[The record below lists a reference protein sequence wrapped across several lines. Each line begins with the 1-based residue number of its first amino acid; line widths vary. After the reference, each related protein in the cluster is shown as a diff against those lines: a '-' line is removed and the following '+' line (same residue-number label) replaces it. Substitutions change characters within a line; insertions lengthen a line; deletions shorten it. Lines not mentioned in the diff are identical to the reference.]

1 MFATQLKYDKTYF
14 TTLRIFPE
22 HLRGYLEAL
31 PMEQWKDVNEIR
43 LRAGTPVMICLK
55 GEYRYL
61 NDDTDHTKGALKAV
75 TQQDLKSILELATRN
90 SVFMHQ
96 EDIKKGF
103 VTIREGV
110 RIGICGRVLMKNG
123 DISNIYEISSLN
135 VRISREYPG
144 CALPLMKYI
153 VDRDGNIANTLVISP
168 PMCGKTT
175 VLRDICRLLS
185 DGYTPGPIPGGVNV
199 GLVDERSEIA
209 SCVNG
214 VPQRNVGKKTD
225 IYDDC
230 PKVLGMN
237 MIIRCMSPAV
247 VITDELGN
255 DEDEKAVMN
264 VLNAGVKI
272 ITSSHG
278 YSVTDMNCKT
288 SIVNLM
294 KRKAFSR
301 YIVLCNRNGPGT
313 LKEVLDETG
322 MNKILS

>member
-1 MFATQLKYDKTYF
+1 MTLVTQHDKYYFATLK
-14 TTLRIFPE
+14 IFPE
-22 HLRGYLEAL
+22 KIRAL
-31 PMEQWKDVNEIR
+31 TDELSPEQWQDVNEIR
-43 LRAGTPVMICLK
+43 LRAGSRIMVCVK
-55 GEYRYL
+55 GIYRYL
-61 NDDTDHTKGALKAV
+61 DEYIGKRDTTPFIV
-75 TQQDLKSILELATRN
+75 CQQDLKTIVELATRN
-90 SVFMHQ
+90 SVYMHL

-103 VTIREGV
+103 ITIREGI
-110 RIGICGRVLMKNG
+110 RIGICGRPVIKNNE
-123 DISNIYEISSLN
+123 ISNIHEISSLN
-135 VRISREYPG
+135 VRISREYIG

-153 VDRDGNIANTLVISP
+153 VDNTGNISNTLVISP

-175 VLRDICRLLS
+175 ILRDICRLLS
-185 DGYTPGPIPGGVNV
+185 DGYSPGPIPEGVNV

-209 SCVNG
+209 SCKNG

-247 VITDELGN
+247 IITDELGN

-278 YSVTDMNCKT
+278 YTISDMNSKK

-294 KRKAFSR
+294 NNKVFSK
-301 YIVLCNRNGPGT
+301 YIVLCNEKGPGT
-313 LKEVLDETG
+313 LKEVTDG
-322 MNKILS
+322 AGINKIR